1 MYADLFN
8 EVLGPIMAG
17 PSSSHTAGP
26 ARLGHMVHDLC
37 GGIPQHARV
46 YFSASGSYASSY
58 QGQGAD
64 RGFAAGLLGFEPDD
78 ARVYDALSLAPQMGM
93 DLQFSIVDEP
103 YPHSN
108 SALIACTLADGTHL
122 RVFTASIGGG
132 AIDVQQIDDLPVQLS
147 GGAYELVLWADTSAQ
162 ALAAAQFGAPTFHN
176 ETLCVFSF
184 DHEPDFARARAID
197 GVRLARLIRPVV
209 PSVVRFGAR
218 PPFANARELEAFLR
232 EHPMPLDRAAIAYQ
246 QQMSGWSEAQILQR
260 CELLLQKMEES
271 VQAGLACDGRGFTY
285 LSPKAKDL
293 QRAQQQGLFL
303 PTGLLDTATV
313 YATAVMEANR
323 SMHTVVAIPTAG
335 SSGVLPAVML
345 SAQHAGIF
353 TREQC
358 RKGLLVAG
366 LIGLFISHQAAFT
379 GSTGGCAVENGSAS
393 AMAAAA
399 LCFMAGHDAQT
410 CLRAAGIALQNLIGL
425 ACDPVAGGI
434 EIPCIHR
441 NAMAAANAYVCA
453 NMAIGGFDP
462 YLPLDEVIVALHE
475 AGKLMAPQ
483 LRCMGYGGLAGTPTG
498 RYIADQLH
506 AGCRF
511 VTKRTQ

>member
-8 EVLGPIMAG
+8 EVLGPVMAG

-37 GGIPQHARV
+37 GGIPKAVRIH
-46 YFSASGSYASSY
+46 FSASGSYASSY
-58 QGQGAD
+58 QGQGSD
-64 RGFAAGLLGFEPDD
+64 KGFAAGLLGFAPDD
-78 ARVYDALSLAPQMGM
+78 ARVYDALALAPQMGM
-93 DLQFSIVDEP
+93 DLQFVIVDDP
-103 YPHSN
+103 YPHNN
-108 SALIACTLADGTHL
+108 SALIACTLSDGTQI

-132 AIDVQQIDDLPVQLS
+132 AIRMQQIDDLPVELA
-147 GGAYELVLWADTSAQ
+147 GGAYELVLWGDGRAQ
-162 ALAAAQFGAPTFHN
+162 AQAAALFGAPSFGN
-176 ETLCVFSF
+176 DTLCVFSF
-184 DHEPDFARARAID
+184 DHAPDLDAARAID
-197 GVRLARLIRPVV
+197 GVARVRLIRPVV
-209 PSVVRFGAR
+209 PSVVRFDAQ
-218 PPFANARELEAFLR
+218 PPFANARELQAFLQ
-232 EHPMPLDRAAIAYQ
+232 EHPMPLDQAAIAYQ
-246 QQMSGWSEAQILQR
+246 YEMNGWNETQMLQR

-271 VQAGLACDGRGFTY
+271 VQTGLACSGRGFTY
-285 LSPKAKDL
+285 LTPRAGDL
-293 QRAQQQGLFL
+293 QRAQRDGQFL

-335 SSGVLPAVML
+335 SSGVLPAVLLPAME
-345 SAQHAGIF
+345 AGLF

-358 RKGLLVAG
+358 QRGLLVAG

-410 CLRAAGIALQNLIGL
+410 SLRAAGIALQNLIGL

-506 AGCRF
+506 AGCPF
-511 VTKRTQ
+511 VQKRPQ